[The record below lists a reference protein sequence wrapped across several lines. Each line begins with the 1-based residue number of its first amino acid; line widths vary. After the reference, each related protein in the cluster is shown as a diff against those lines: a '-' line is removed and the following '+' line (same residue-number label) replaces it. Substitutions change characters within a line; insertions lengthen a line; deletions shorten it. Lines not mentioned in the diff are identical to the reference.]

1 MRAAV
6 VRYALLIT
14 SLVVASTA
22 LGTPSAFPPQISAGG
37 DPEGMPCA
45 TPSCGGGGG
54 IPFTRAIKIFTGEWH
69 AGTIGPE

>member
-22 LGTPSAFPPQISAGG
+22 LGTPSAFPPQLSAGDEDG
-37 DPEGMPCA
+37 VGSPCA
-45 TPSCGGGGG
+45 EPNCGGGGV
-54 IPFTRAIKIFTGEWH
+54 PYTRAFTIFMGEWH